1 CGCNREGTPRGMND
15 PAPIPHGHD
24 AANILL
30 VDDQPARLLTY
41 RAILEPLGHNLVAV
55 NSGLEALEALMKQD
69 FAVVLLDVK
78 MPGMDG
84 FETAALIHDHPRF
97 ETTPIIFVTG
107 VHVTEFDRLK
117 GYKAGAIDY
126 VYIPVVPEILRS
138 KVAVL
143 IELDRQRRALQTVN
157 RQLAESNRQL
167 EAANFALQSEKT
179 RELEEFNARLQQANQ
194 ELSRTNQSLETEV
207 RERIRAETS
216 LKEAVVKRDEFLA
229 MLSHELRNPLSPLRN
244 ASHLLMQGDTTDPK
258 IVWSRGVIERQLK
271 HMIRLV
277 DDLLDVSRIARGKIV
292 LLSEP
297 VRLGEVVATAVET
310 VQPLLEQKRQNLQI
324 EAADPELSVRGDA
337 VRLAQVVGNL
347 LHNAA
352 KYTGEEGQ
360 IVLLTRARDGR
371 AEIVV
376 QDTGIGIA
384 PEAMPRIFELF
395 TQIPS
400 ERASTTG
407 GLGIGLALVRA
418 LVELHGG
425 EIHAAS
431 AGVDRG
437 SEFTVWLP
445 LLDAMADARAADT
458 ITDKGVAAVPVR
470 RNILI
475 ADDNQDALESLALM
489 LRMEGHEVH
498 CASDGEEALAL
509 AGLRRPEIVVLDV
522 GMPKLDGCEVA
533 RRIRAESWGRG
544 AVLVALTGWGQE
556 VDRRRSREAGFDM
569 HLVKPVDP
577 ATLCDMLVTQ

>member
-1 CGCNREGTPRGMND
+1 MNATVSPNSQGRE
-15 PAPIPHGHD
+15 
-24 AANILL
+24 AANILM

-55 NSGLEALEALMKQD
+55 NSGLEALEALMKQE

-143 IELDRQRRALQTVN
+143 IELDRQRRALQHVN
-157 RQLAESNRQL
+157 KELAESNRRL
-167 EAANFALQSEKT
+167 EEANFTLQNEKT
-179 RELEEFNARLQQANQ
+179 RELEEMNGHLHKANE
-194 ELSRTNQSLETEV
+194 ELVKSNQWLETEI
-207 RERIRAETS
+207 RERVRAETS

-244 ASHLLMQGDTTDPK
+244 ASHMLMQGDTQDPK
-258 IVWSRGVIERQLK
+258 IIWSRGVIARQLK

-292 LLSEP
+292 LVSEAVP
-297 VRLGEVVATAVET
+297 IAEVIAAAVET
-310 VQPLLEQKRQNLQI
+310 VQPLLEQKKQQLEINASSEQLT
-324 EAADPELSVRGDA
+324 VRGDPI
-337 VRLAQVVGNL
+337 RLAQVVGNL
-347 LHNAA
+347 LHNAV
-352 KYTGEEGQ
+352 KYTGEGGQ
-360 IVLLTRARDGR
+360 IVLATRFNEGQ

-376 QDTGIGIA
+376 RDSGIGIP
-384 PEAMPRIFELF
+384 PEALPHIFELF

-400 ERASTTG
+400 ERTSTSG

-425 EIHAAS
+425 EIKAAS
-431 AGVDRG
+431 RGTDQG
-437 SEFTVWLP
+437 SEFTLRLP
-445 LLDAMADARAADT
+445 LFEPTDNTRDTSHSTEGRIPAMQ
-458 ITDKGVAAVPVR
+458 VR

-489 LRMEGHEVH
+489 LRMEGHEVT

-509 AGLRRPEIVVLDV
+509 AGERRPEIVVLDV

-544 AVLVALTGWGQE
+544 AILVALTGWGQD

-577 ATLCDMLVTQ
+577 ATLCDMLVPQ

>member
-1 CGCNREGTPRGMND
+1 VAATVND

-97 ETTPIIFVTG
+97 ESTPIIFVTG

-143 IELDRQRRALQTVN
+143 IELDRQRRALQSVN

-167 EAANFALQSEKT
+167 AAANFELQTEKT
-179 RELEEFNARLQQANQ
+179 RELEEINARLQQVNQ
-194 ELSRTNQSLETEV
+194 DLSRTNQSLETEV

-297 VRLGEVVATAVET
+297 VKLGDVIASAVET

-324 EAADPELSVRGDA
+324 ETADAELSVRGDP

-360 IVLLTRARDGR
+360 IVLLTRARNGR

-384 PEAMPRIFELF
+384 SEAMPRIFELF

-400 ERASTTG
+400 DRASTTG

-425 EIHAAS
+425 EIHVAS
-431 AGVDRG
+431 AGVDQG
-437 SEFTVWLP
+437 SEFLVRLP
-445 LLDAMADARAADT
+445 LLDAKGDGRAVGNVL
-458 ITDKGVAAVPVR
+458 DKGETTVPVR

-533 RRIRAESWGRG
+533 RRIRAESWGRA

-556 VDRRRSREAGFDM
+556 IDRRRSREAGFDM

-577 ATLCDMLVTQ
+577 ATLCDMLVAE

>member
-1 CGCNREGTPRGMND
+1 MPR
-15 PAPIPHGHD
+15 GHD

-41 RAILEPLGHNLVAV
+41 RAILEPLGHNLIEV
-55 NSGLEALEALMKQD
+55 NSGLAALEALMKQD

-84 FETAALIHDHPRF
+84 FETAELIHDHPRF
-97 ETTPIIFVTG
+97 ETIPIIFVTG

-143 IELDRQRRALQTVN
+143 IELDRRRRELTAVN
-157 RQLAESNRQL
+157 KQLAETNRQL
-167 EAANFALQSEKT
+167 EEVNTALRDEKT
-179 RELEEFNARLQQANQ
+179 RELEEINGHLQRAND
-194 ELSRTNQSLETEV
+194 ELSRTNQSLEKEI
-207 RERIRAETS
+207 RERMRVEGQ

-244 ASHLLMQGDTTDPK
+244 ASHMLMQSETQDPK
-258 IVWSRGVIERQLK
+258 ITWSRGVIERQLK

-292 LLSEP
+292 LLNET
-297 VRLGEVVATAVET
+297 VVIADVVAAAVET
-310 VQPLLEQKRQNLQI
+310 VQPLLEQKKQKLEIDTGEQK
-324 EAADPELSVRGDA
+324 LSVRGDP
-337 VRLAQVVGNL
+337 VRLAQVIGNL

-352 KYTGEEGQ
+352 KYTGDGGF
-360 IVLLTRARDGR
+360 IKLTTRAHEGR
-371 AEIVV
+371 AEIVIR
-376 QDTGIGIA
+376 DSGIGIN
-384 PEAMPRIFELF
+384 PESIPQIFELF

-400 ERASTTG
+400 ERSSSAG

-418 LVELHGG
+418 LVQLHGG
-425 EIHAAS
+425 EIVATS
-431 AGVDRG
+431 AGADQG
-437 SEFTVWLP
+437 SEFTVRLP
-445 LLDAMADARAADT
+445 LLVQQEIKDESQTSQPKADA
-458 ITDKGVAAVPVR
+458 PMQVR

-498 CASDGEEALAL
+498 CASDGEEALLL
-509 AGLRRPEIVVLDV
+509 AGQRKPEIVVLDV

>member
-1 CGCNREGTPRGMND
+1 MSSD
-15 PAPIPHGHD
+15 LAPIPHGHE

-143 IELDRQRRALQTVN
+143 IELDRQRRALQGVN
-157 RQLAESNRQL
+157 RELADSIKRL
-167 EAANFALQSEKT
+167 EDANHALQSEKT
-179 RELEEFNARLQQANQ
+179 RELEEINSRLSKAND

-216 LKEAVVKRDEFLA
+216 LKDAVVKRDEFLA

-244 ASHLLMQGDTTDPK
+244 ASHMLMQGDTQDPK
-258 IVWSRGVIERQLK
+258 IVWSRGVIARQLK

-292 LLSEP
+292 LLSET
-297 VRLGEVVATAVET
+297 VKIADVLAVAVET
-310 VQPLLEQKRQNLQI
+310 VQPLLEQKGQQL
-324 EAADPELSVRGDA
+324 EVDAGSGELIVRGDP
-337 VRLAQVVGNL
+337 VRLAQVIGNL

-352 KYTGEEGQ
+352 KYTGEGGK
-360 IVLLTRARDGR
+360 IVLAARPRDGR

-376 QDTGIGIA
+376 RDTGIGIA

-400 ERASTTG
+400 ERAATSG

-425 EIHAAS
+425 EIRVAS
-431 AGVDRG
+431 PGIDLG
-437 SEFTVWLP
+437 SEFTVRLP
-445 LLDAMADARAADT
+445 LLGAAESADPPIDGAEKLEAP
-458 ITDKGVAAVPVR
+458 VPVR

-498 CASDGEEALAL
+498 CASDGEEALLL
-509 AGLRRPEIVVLDV
+509 AGQRKPEIVVLDV

-577 ATLCDMLVTQ
+577 ATLCDMLVSQ

>member
-1 CGCNREGTPRGMND
+1 MSLAND

-97 ETTPIIFVTG
+97 ESTPIIFVTG

-157 RQLAESNRQL
+157 KQLADSNRRL
-167 EAANFALQSEKT
+167 EEANSALQSEKT
-179 RELEEFNARLQQANQ
+179 RVLEESNARLQLANE
-194 ELSRTNQSLETEV
+194 ELSRSNLSLETEV
-207 RERIRAETS
+207 RERLRAETS

-244 ASHLLMQGDTTDPK
+244 ASHMLMQGDTQDPK
-258 IVWSRGVIERQLK
+258 IIWSRGVIERQLK

-292 LLSEP
+292 LLNEP
-297 VRLGEVVATAVET
+297 VRVGDVVASAVEI
-310 VQPLLEQKRQNLQI
+310 VQPLLEQKRQQLQI
-324 EAADPELSVRGDA
+324 ETPDPQLSVRGDP

-352 KYTGEEGQ
+352 KYTGEGGQ
-360 IVLLTRARDGR
+360 VVLTTRSRNGR
-371 AEIVV
+371 AEIIV
-376 QDTGIGIA
+376 QDTGIGISA
-384 PEAMPRIFELF
+384 DSMPKIFELF

-400 ERASTTG
+400 ERVSSTG

-425 EIHAAS
+425 EIVATS
-431 AGVDRG
+431 PGMDQG
-437 SEFTVWLP
+437 SEFTVRLP
-445 LLDAMADARAADT
+445 LLETVSQEAAS
-458 ITDKGVAAVPVR
+458 GAAEPKAEPAVQVR

-498 CASDGEEALAL
+498 CASDGEEALEL

-522 GMPKLDGCEVA
+522 GMPKMDGCEVA
-533 RRIRAESWGRG
+533 RRIRAESWGRD

>member
-1 CGCNREGTPRGMND
+1 MSGT
-15 PAPIPHGHD
+15 AP
-24 AANILL
+24 ANILM

-55 NSGLEALEALMKQD
+55 NSGLEALDALMKQD

-84 FETAALIHDHPRF
+84 FETAELIHDHPRF
-97 ETTPIIFVTG
+97 ETIPIIFVTG

-126 VYIPVVPEILRS
+126 VYIPVIPEILRS

-143 IELDRQRRALQTVN
+143 VELYGKRRELQAVNRELAQSNQQLADANSALQT
-157 RQLAESNRQL
+157 EKTRQL
-167 EAANFALQSEKT
+167 EELNGHLQRAND
-179 RELEEFNARLQQANQ
+179 
-194 ELSRTNQSLETEV
+194 ELSRSNQSLENEI
-207 RERIRAETS
+207 RERTRAENL
-216 LKEAVVKRDEFLA
+216 LKEAVIKRDEFLA

-244 ASHLLMQGDTTDPK
+244 ASHMLMLGETQDPK
-258 IVWSRGVIERQLK
+258 IIWSRGVIERQLK

-292 LLSEP
+292 LVSER
-297 VRLGEVVATAVET
+297 VNVGDIVAAAVET
-310 VQPLLEQKRQNLQI
+310 VQPLLEQKRQHL
-324 EAADPELSVRGDA
+324 ELASDDPVPTVRGDP
-337 VRLAQVVGNL
+337 VRLSQVVGNL

-352 KYTGEEGQ
+352 KYTGEGGR
-360 IVLLTRARDGR
+360 IVLATRVREGR
-371 AEIVV
+371 AEICVR
-376 QDTGIGIA
+376 DSGIGISK
-384 PEAMPRIFELF
+384 EAMPRIFELF

-400 ERASTTG
+400 ERVNTSG

-425 EIHAAS
+425 EIDVAS
-431 AGVDRG
+431 DGIDRG
-437 SEFTVWLP
+437 SEFTVRLP
-445 LLDAMADARAADT
+445 LFEAEGAARDVSQGETQAEP
-458 ITDKGVAAVPVR
+458 VVQVR

-489 LRMEGHEVH
+489 LRLEGHEVH

-509 AGLRRPEIVVLDV
+509 AGLRKPEIVVLDV

-544 AVLVALTGWGQE
+544 AVLVALTGWGQDI
-556 VDRRRSREAGFDM
+556 DRRRSREAGFDM

-577 ATLCDMLVTQ
+577 ATICDMLVIQ

>member
-1 CGCNREGTPRGMND
+1 MN
-15 PAPIPHGHD
+15 ATAAGIPHGHE
-24 AANILL
+24 AANILM

-55 NSGLEALEALMKQD
+55 NSGLEALEALMKQE

-143 IELDRQRRALQTVN
+143 IELDRQRRALQNVN
-157 RQLAESNRQL
+157 KELAESNRRL
-167 EAANFALQSEKT
+167 EEANYTLQSEKT
-179 RELEEFNARLQQANQ
+179 RELEEINGHLKKVND
-194 ELSRTNQSLETEV
+194 ELVRSNEWLETEI
-207 RERIRAETS
+207 RERVRAETS

-244 ASHLLMQGDTTDPK
+244 ASHMLMQGETEDPK
-258 IVWSRGVIERQLK
+258 IIWSRGVIARQLK

-292 LLSEP
+292 LVSEAVP
-297 VRLGEVVATAVET
+297 VAEVIAAAVET
-310 VQPLLEQKRQNLQI
+310 VQPLLDQKKQQLEINSARSNLT
-324 EAADPELSVRGDA
+324 VRGDP

-352 KYTGEEGQ
+352 KYTGEGGQ
-360 IVLLTRARDGR
+360 IVLATRSNEGC

-376 QDTGIGIA
+376 RDSGIGIP
-384 PEAMPRIFELF
+384 PESLPHIFELF

-400 ERASTTG
+400 ERASTSG

-425 EIHAAS
+425 EIAAAS
-431 AGVDRG
+431 RGADLG
-437 SEFTVWLP
+437 SEFTVRLP
-445 LLDAMADARAADT
+445 LFESGEAARDGAGT
-458 ITDKGVAAVPVR
+458 TQRSEPVMQVR

-489 LRMEGHEVH
+489 LRMEGHEVT

-509 AGLRRPEIVVLDV
+509 AGQRKPEIVVLDV

-533 RRIRAESWGRG
+533 RRIRQESWGRG
-544 AVLVALTGWGQE
+544 AILVALTGWGQD

-577 ATLCDMLVTQ
+577 ATLCSMLVTP

>member
-1 CGCNREGTPRGMND
+1 MND
-15 PAPIPHGHD
+15 SAP
-24 AANILL
+24 ANILM

-55 NSGLEALEALMKQD
+55 NSGLEALDALMKQE

-84 FETAALIHDHPRF
+84 FETAELIHDHPRF
-97 ETTPIIFVTG
+97 ETIPIIFVTG

-126 VYIPVVPEILRS
+126 VYIPVIPEILRS

-143 IELDRQRRALQTVN
+143 VELYGKRRELQAVN
-157 RQLAESNRQL
+157 KELAESNKRLAEANDSLQL
-167 EAANFALQSEKT
+167 EKT
-179 RELEEFNARLQQANQ
+179 RELEELNGHLQRAND
-194 ELSRTNQSLETEV
+194 ELSRSENM
-207 RERIRAETS
+207 

-244 ASHLLMQGDTTDPK
+244 ASHMLMQGDTQDPK
-258 IVWSRGVIERQLK
+258 IIWSRGVIERQLK
-271 HMIRLV
+271 HLIRLV

-292 LLSEP
+292 LVSER
-297 VRLGEVVATAVET
+297 VNVADIVASATEI
-310 VQPLLEQKRQNLQI
+310 VQPLLEQKKQHL
-324 EAADPELSVRGDA
+324 ELNAESLDLFVRGDP
-337 VRLAQVVGNL
+337 VRLTQVVGNL

-352 KYTGEEGQ
+352 KYTGEGGR
-360 IVLLTRARDGR
+360 IVLTTRSNGGR
-371 AEIVV
+371 AEICVR
-376 QDTGIGIA
+376 DSGIGISA
-384 PEAMPRIFELF
+384 DSMPRIFELF

-400 ERASTTG
+400 ERVNTSG

-425 EIHAAS
+425 EIIAAS
-431 AGVDRG
+431 DGLDRG
-437 SEFTVWLP
+437 SEFTVRLP
-445 LLDAMADARAADT
+445 LFASAAIASDAVKAIPSKDH
-458 ITDKGVAAVPVR
+458 VVPVR

-489 LRMEGHEVH
+489 LRLEGHEVH

-544 AVLVALTGWGQE
+544 AVLVALTGWGQD

-577 ATLCDMLVTQ
+577 ATICDMLVS

>member
-1 CGCNREGTPRGMND
+1 MSD

-143 IELDRQRRALQTVN
+143 IELDRQRRALQLVN
-157 RQLAESNRQL
+157 RELAESNRRL
-167 EAANFALQSEKT
+167 EEANFALQSEKT
-179 RELEEFNARLQQANQ
+179 RELEAINTRLSHTND
-194 ELSRTNQSLETEV
+194 ELSRSNLSLENEI

-244 ASHLLMQGDTTDPK
+244 ASHMLMQGETTDSK
-258 IVWSRGVIERQLK
+258 IIWSRGVIERQLK

-292 LLSEP
+292 LVSEP
-297 VRLGEVVATAVET
+297 VKVADVVNSAVET
-310 VQPLLEQKRQNLQI
+310 VQPLLEQKRQQLQI
-324 EAADPELSVRGDA
+324 EAADPDLVVRGDP

-352 KYTGEEGQ
+352 KYTGEGGH
-360 IVLLTRARDGR
+360 IVLVTRSRNGR

-384 PEAMPRIFELF
+384 ADSMPRIFELF

-400 ERASTTG
+400 DRSSTTG

-418 LVELHGG
+418 LVDLHGG
-425 EIHAAS
+425 EIHATS
-431 AGVDRG
+431 PGIDQG
-437 SEFTVWLP
+437 SEFTVRLP
-445 LLDAMADARAADT
+445 LLELGSDARNASAAGA
-458 ITDKGVAAVPVR
+458 KPEQAAPVR

-498 CASDGEEALAL
+498 CASDGEEALLL
-509 AGLRRPEIVVLDV
+509 AGQRRPEIVVLDV

-556 VDRRRSREAGFDM
+556 IDRRRSREAGFDM

>member
-1 CGCNREGTPRGMND
+1 MSTEL
-15 PAPIPHGHD
+15 APIPHGHD

-55 NSGLEALEALMKQD
+55 NSGLEALEALMKQE

-143 IELDRQRRALQTVN
+143 IELDRQRRALQSVN
-157 RQLAESNRQL
+157 KQLAESNKSL
-167 EAANFALQSEKT
+167 EEANYALQSEKT
-179 RELEEFNARLQQANQ
+179 RELEEINARLSKANE

-244 ASHLLMQGDTTDPK
+244 ASHMLMQGETQDPK
-258 IVWSRGVIERQLK
+258 IIWSRGVIARQLK

-297 VRLGEVVATAVET
+297 VKIADVLAVAVET
-310 VQPLLEQKRQNLQI
+310 VQPLLEQKSQRL
-324 EAADPELSVRGDA
+324 EMDAGSADLTVRGDP

-352 KYTGEEGQ
+352 KYTGEGGK
-360 IVLLTRARDGR
+360 IVLAARASEGR
-371 AEIVV
+371 AEIVIR
-376 QDTGIGIA
+376 DSGIGIA

-425 EIHAAS
+425 EIRADS
-431 AGVDRG
+431 PGIDQG
-437 SEFTVWLP
+437 SEFTLRLP
-445 LLDAMADARAADT
+445 LLGTAEEAAQAPHGNEVADQPM
-458 ITDKGVAAVPVR
+458 PVR

-498 CASDGEEALAL
+498 CASDGEEALML
-509 AGLRRPEIVVLDV
+509 AGQRKPEIVVLDV

-577 ATLCDMLVTQ
+577 ATLCDMLVSQ

>member
-1 CGCNREGTPRGMND
+1 MND
-15 PAPIPHGHD
+15 RTT
-24 AANILL
+24 ANILM

-55 NSGLEALEALMKQD
+55 NSGLEALDALMKQE

-84 FETAALIHDHPRF
+84 FETAELIHDHPRF
-97 ETTPIIFVTG
+97 ETIPIIFVTG

-126 VYIPVVPEILRS
+126 VYIPVIPEILRS

-143 IELDRQRRALQTVN
+143 VELYTKRRELQGVNQELADSNKALADANSALQT
-157 RQLAESNRQL
+157 
-167 EAANFALQSEKT
+167 EKT
-179 RELEEFNARLQQANQ
+179 RELEELNGHLRRANDD
-194 ELSRTNQSLETEV
+194 LSRSNESLENEI
-207 RERIRAETS
+207 RERMRAENQ
-216 LKEAVVKRDEFLA
+216 LKEALVKRDEFLA

-244 ASHLLMQGDTTDPK
+244 ASHMLMQGETQDPK
-258 IVWSRGVIERQLK
+258 IIWSRGVIERQLK

-292 LLSEP
+292 LVSER
-297 VRLGEVVATAVET
+297 VNVSEIIAAAVET
-310 VQPLLEQKRQNLQI
+310 VQPLLEQKRQKLEVQHGDAGI
-324 EAADPELSVRGDA
+324 AVRGDP
-337 VRLAQVVGNL
+337 VRLCQVVGNL

-352 KYTGEEGQ
+352 KYTGDGGN
-360 IVLLTRARDGR
+360 IVLTATSRDDR
-371 AEIVV
+371 AEICVR
-376 QDTGIGIA
+376 DTGIGISA
-384 PEAMPRIFELF
+384 ESLPHIFELF

-400 ERASTTG
+400 ERVNTGG

-425 EIHAAS
+425 DISAAS
-431 AGVDRG
+431 PGIDRG
-437 SEFTVWLP
+437 SEFTVRLP
-445 LLDAMADARAADT
+445 LFVDESAKLDGEAVAPAAET
-458 ITDKGVAAVPVR
+458 LAQVR

-489 LRMEGHEVH
+489 LRLEGHEVT
-498 CASDGEEALAL
+498 CASDGEEALVL
-509 AGLRRPEIVVLDV
+509 AGQRRPEIVVLDV

-533 RRIRAESWGRG
+533 RRIRAESWGRD

-577 ATLCDMLVTQ
+577 ATICEMLVS

>member
-1 CGCNREGTPRGMND
+1 MIV
-15 PAPIPHGHD
+15 PADKMPQGHD

-41 RAILEPLGHNLVAV
+41 RAILEPLGHNLVEV
-55 NSGLEALEALMKQD
+55 NSGLQALEALMKQD

-97 ETTPIIFVTG
+97 ETIPIIFVTG

-143 IELDRQRRALQTVN
+143 IELDRRRRELTAVN
-157 RQLAESNRQL
+157 KQLADSIRQL
-167 EAANFALQSEKT
+167 EDANSLLRTEKE
-179 RELEEFNARLQQANQ
+179 RELEEINGHLKRANE
-194 ELSRTNQSLETEV
+194 ELSRSNESLETEI
-207 RERIRAETS
+207 RDRIRAENS

-229 MLSHELRNPLSPLRN
+229 MLSHELRNQLSPLRN
-244 ASHLLMQGDTTDPK
+244 ASHMLMQGDTQDPK
-258 IVWSRGVIERQLK
+258 IVWSRGVIARQLK

-292 LLSEP
+292 LVSEP
-297 VRLGEVVATAVET
+297 VKVADVLAAAVET
-310 VQPLLEQKRQNLQI
+310 VQPLLDQKHQQLSVDTPDPGLQ
-324 EAADPELSVRGDA
+324 VRGDP

-352 KYTGEEGQ
+352 KYTGDGGAIE
-360 IVLLTRARDGR
+360 VAARADGER
-371 AEIVV
+371 VEIVV
-376 QDTGIGIA
+376 RDTGIGIPA
-384 PEAMPRIFELF
+384 ESMPHIFELF

-400 ERASTTG
+400 DRVSTTG

-425 EIHAAS
+425 EILATS
-431 AGVDRG
+431 RGQDQG
-437 SEFTVWLP
+437 SEFIVRLP
-445 LLDAMADARAADT
+445 LLQP
-458 ITDKGVAAVPVR
+458 DKPAEDIPHTKPKAEATMQVR

-489 LRMEGHEVH
+489 LRMEGHEVV
-498 CASDGEEALAL
+498 CASDGEEALLL
-509 AGLRRPEIVVLDV
+509 AGQRRPEIVVLDV

-533 RRIRAESWGRG
+533 RRIRAEDWGRG
-544 AVLVALTGWGQE
+544 AILVALTGWGQDI
-556 VDRRRSREAGFDM
+556 DRRRSREAGFDM

>member
-1 CGCNREGTPRGMND
+1 VAATVID

-41 RAILEPLGHNLVAV
+41 RAILEPLGHNLVSV

-84 FETAALIHDHPRF
+84 FETAQLIHDHPRF
-97 ETTPIIFVTG
+97 EATPIIFVTG

-143 IELDRQRRALQTVN
+143 IELDRQRRALQAVN
-157 RQLAESNRQL
+157 KQLAESIRQL
-167 EAANFALQSEKT
+167 EEANSQLQTEKT
-179 RELEEFNARLQQANQ
+179 RELEEINARLQKAND
-194 ELSRTNQSLETEV
+194 ELSRTNNSLEGEV
-207 RERIRAETS
+207 RERIRAENS
-216 LKEAVVKRDEFLA
+216 LKDAVVKRDEFLA

-244 ASHLLMQGDTTDPK
+244 ASHMLMQGDTQDPK
-258 IVWSRGVIERQLK
+258 IVWSRGVIARQLK
-271 HMIRLV
+271 HMVRLV

-292 LLSEP
+292 LVSEP
-297 VRLGEVVATAVET
+297 VKVAEVVAAAVET
-310 VQPLLEQKRQNLQI
+310 VQPLLEQKRQMLEVQ
-324 EAADPELSVRGDA
+324 APESELTVRGDP

-352 KYTGEEGQ
+352 KYTGDSGR
-360 IVLLTRARDGR
+360 ITLLTREKAGH

-376 QDTGIGIA
+376 RDTGIGIA
-384 PEAMPRIFELF
+384 AEAMPRIFELF

-425 EIHAAS
+425 EIVASS
-431 AGVDRG
+431 AGVDQG
-437 SEFTVWLP
+437 SEFIVRLP
-445 LLDAMADARAADT
+445 LLETGETAEDVPQVADRRAT
-458 ITDKGVAAVPVR
+458 LPVR

-498 CASDGEEALAL
+498 CASDGEEALTL
-509 AGLRRPEIVVLDV
+509 AAQRRPEILVLDV

-533 RRIRAESWGRG
+533 RRIRAESWGRD

-556 VDRRRSREAGFDM
+556 VDRRRSREAGFDL

>member
-1 CGCNREGTPRGMND
+1 MMNLGAEKTPG
-15 PAPIPHGHD
+15 GETV
-24 AANILL
+24 ANILL

-41 RAILEPLGHNLVAV
+41 RAILEPLGHNLIEV
-55 NSGLEALEALMKQD
+55 NSGLQALEALMKQD

-97 ETTPIIFVTG
+97 ETIPIIFVTG

-143 IELDRQRRALQTVN
+143 IELDRRRRELTAVN
-157 RQLAESNRQL
+157 KQLGESNRAL
-167 EAANFALQSEKT
+167 EEANSALQLEKT
-179 RELEEFNARLQQANQ
+179 RQLEEINGHLQKAN
-194 ELSRTNQSLETEV
+194 EDLSRTNASLETEI
-207 RERIRAETS
+207 RERIRAENS

-244 ASHLLMQGDTTDPK
+244 ASHMLMQGETQDPK
-258 IVWSRGVIERQLK
+258 IVWSRGVIARQLK

-297 VRLGEVVATAVET
+297 VAIKDVVGAAVET
-310 VQPLLEQKRQNLQI
+310 VQPLLESKRQQLVVD
-324 EAADPELSVRGDA
+324 AADETLL
-337 VRLAQVVGNL
+337 VRLAQIVGNL

-352 KYTGEEGQ
+352 KYTGDGGE
-360 IVLLTRARDGR
+360 ITLTASGAAGR
-371 AEIVV
+371 ALIVV
-376 QDTGIGIA
+376 RDTGIGIP
-384 PEAMPRIFELF
+384 PESIPHIFELF

-400 ERASTTG
+400 ERASTSG

-425 EIHAAS
+425 EIRAES
-431 AGVDRG
+431 KGQDQG
-437 SEFTVWLP
+437 SEFIVSLP
-445 LLDAMADARAADT
+445 LLVPDAPAA
-458 ITDKGVAAVPVR
+458 ITDSTTKPEGTMQVR

-489 LRMEGHEVH
+489 LRMEGHEVV

-509 AGLRRPEIVVLDV
+509 AGQRRPEIVVLDV

-544 AVLVALTGWGQE
+544 AILVALTGWGQD

>member
-1 CGCNREGTPRGMND
+1 MSE

-55 NSGLEALEALMKQD
+55 NSGLEALEALMKQE

-84 FETAALIHDHPRF
+84 FETAQLIHDHPRF
-97 ETTPIIFVTG
+97 ESTPIIFVTG

-117 GYKAGAIDY
+117 GYQAGAIDY

-143 IELDRQRRALQTVN
+143 IELDRQRRALRGVN
-157 RQLAESNRQL
+157 KELAESIRQL
-167 EAANFALQSEKT
+167 EEANSELKSEKT
-179 RELEEFNARLQQANQ
+179 RELEEINSRLQKTND
-194 ELSRTNQSLETEV
+194 ELSRSNQSLENEI
-207 RERIRAETS
+207 RERIRAENL

-244 ASHLLMQGDTTDPK
+244 ASHLLMQGETQDPK
-258 IVWSRGVIERQLK
+258 IVWARGVIARQLK
-271 HMIRLV
+271 HMVRLV

-292 LLSEP
+292 LVS
-297 VRLGEVVATAVET
+297 EVVKVADVIAAAVET
-310 VQPLLEQKRQNLQI
+310 VQPLLEQKHQVLDI
-324 EAADPELSVRGDA
+324 DVEDPELAVRGDP
-337 VRLAQVVGNL
+337 VRLSQVVGNL

-352 KYTGEEGQ
+352 KYTGEGGR
-360 IVLLTRARDGR
+360 IMLAARESADR
-371 AEIVV
+371 AEILVR
-376 QDTGIGIA
+376 DSGIGIA
-384 PEAMPRIFELF
+384 ADAMPRIFELF

-400 ERASTTG
+400 ERAATSG

-425 EIHAAS
+425 VIEASS
-431 AGVDRG
+431 AGIDRG
-437 SEFTVWLP
+437 SEFLVRLP
-445 LLDAMADARAADT
+445 LLEVAGTISEMPPAAG
-458 ITDKGVAAVPVR
+458 KGAEVALPVR
-470 RNILI
+470 RSILI

-498 CASDGEEALAL
+498 CASDGEEALLL
-509 AGLRRPEIVVLDV
+509 AGQRRPEILVLDV

-533 RRIRAESWGRG
+533 RRIRAESWGRH

-556 VDRRRSREAGFDM
+556 VDRRRSREAGFDL

-577 ATLCDMLVTQ
+577 ATLCGMLVTQ

>member
-1 CGCNREGTPRGMND
+1 MSSD

-55 NSGLEALEALMKQD
+55 NSGLEALEALMKQE

-84 FETAALIHDHPRF
+84 FESAALIHDHPRF

-143 IELDRQRRALQTVN
+143 IELDRQRRALQAVN
-157 RQLAESNRQL
+157 RQLAESNRRL
-167 EAANFALQSEKT
+167 EEANSALQFEKT
-179 RELEEFNARLQQANQ
+179 RQLEEINERLRQAND
-194 ELSRTNQSLETEV
+194 ELQRTNQSLENEV
-207 RERIRAETS
+207 RERIRAENS
-216 LKEAVVKRDEFLA
+216 LKEAVIKRDEFLA

-244 ASHLLMQGDTTDPK
+244 ASHMLMQGETTDPK

-297 VRLGEVVATAVET
+297 VKLADVVNAAVET
-310 VQPLLEQKRQNLQI
+310 VQPLLEQKNQQLQI
-324 EAADPELSVRGDA
+324 EVDPELAVRGDP
-337 VRLAQVVGNL
+337 VRLSQIVGNL

-352 KYTGEEGQ
+352 KYTGDGGH
-360 IVLLTRARDGR
+360 IVLLTRARGDR

-384 PEAMPRIFELF
+384 PDAMPRIFELF

-425 EIHAAS
+425 EIS
-431 AGVDRG
+431 ATSLGVDQG
-437 SEFTVWLP
+437 SEFTVRLP
-445 LLDAMADARAADT
+445 LLDARAVA
-458 ITDKGVAAVPVR
+458 GQVAAGAGKPEPAAPIR

-498 CASDGEEALAL
+498 CASDGEEALLL
-509 AGLRRPEIVVLDV
+509 AGQRRPEIVVLDV

-533 RRIRAESWGRG
+533 RRIRAETWGRD

-556 VDRRRSREAGFDM
+556 IDRRRSREAGFDM

>member
-1 CGCNREGTPRGMND
+1 MNSPD
-15 PAPIPHGHD
+15 PVPHSHE

-55 NSGLEALEALMKQD
+55 SSGLEALEALMKQE

-143 IELDRQRRALQTVN
+143 IELDRQRRALQSVN
-157 RQLAESNRQL
+157 KQLAQSNRAL
-167 EAANFALQSEKT
+167 AEANYELQSEKT
-179 RELEEFNARLQQANQ
+179 RELEALNEQLRHTNE
-194 ELSRTNQSLETEV
+194 ELSRSNHSLETEV
-207 RERIRAETS
+207 RERTRAENQ

-244 ASHLLMQGDTTDPK
+244 ASHMLMQADTQDPK
-258 IVWSRGVIERQLK
+258 VVWSRGVIDRQLK

-292 LLSEP
+292 LVSEK
-297 VRLGEVVATAVET
+297 VTLADIVAAAVET
-310 VQPLLEQKRQNLQI
+310 VQPLLDQKNHRLTV
-324 EAADPELSVRGDA
+324 EADPALAVRGDP
-337 VRLAQVVGNL
+337 VRLAQIVGNL

-352 KYTGEEGQ
+352 KYTGEGGH
-360 IVLLTRARDGR
+360 ITLIARANGGR
-371 AEIVV
+371 AEICVR
-376 QDTGIGIA
+376 DTGIGIS
-384 PEAMPRIFELF
+384 PEAIQHVFELF

-400 ERASTTG
+400 ERVNTSG

-418 LVELHGG
+418 LVQLHGG
-425 EIHAAS
+425 EIDAAS
-431 AGVDRG
+431 PGIDQG
-437 SEFTVWLP
+437 SEFTVRIP
-445 LLDAMADARAADT
+445 LLDAPAVE
-458 ITDKGVAAVPVR
+458 VAPVPGRGEHVMQVR

-489 LRMEGHEVH
+489 LRLEGHEVH
-498 CASDGEEALAL
+498 CASDGEEALTL

-533 RRIRAESWGRG
+533 RRIRAESWGRN
-544 AVLVALTGWGQE
+544 AVLVALTGWGQDA
-556 VDRRRSREAGFDM
+556 DRKRSREAGFDM

-577 ATLCDMLVTQ
+577 ATICDMLVTQ

>member
-1 CGCNREGTPRGMND
+1 MNGS
-15 PAPIPHGHD
+15 AR
-24 AANILL
+24 ANILM

-55 NSGLEALEALMKQD
+55 NSGLEALDALMKQE

-84 FETAALIHDHPRF
+84 FETAELIHDHPRF
-97 ETTPIIFVTG
+97 ETIPIIFVTG

-126 VYIPVVPEILRS
+126 VYIPVIPEILRS

-143 IELDRQRRALQTVN
+143 VELYGKRRELQAVN
-157 RQLAESNRQL
+157 KELAESNKRLAEANNSLQL
-167 EAANFALQSEKT
+167 EKT
-179 RELEEFNARLQQANQ
+179 RELEELNGHLRRAND
-194 ELSRTNQSLETEV
+194 ELSRSENM
-207 RERIRAETS
+207 

-244 ASHLLMQGDTTDPK
+244 ASHMLMQGDTQDPK

-271 HMIRLV
+271 HLIRLV

-292 LLSEP
+292 LVSER
-297 VRLGEVVATAVET
+297 VNVADVVAAASET
-310 VQPLLEQKRQNLQI
+310 VQPLLEQKRQSLELNN
-324 EAADPELSVRGDA
+324 EATDLFVRGDP
-337 VRLAQVVGNL
+337 VRLSQVVGNL

-352 KYTGEEGQ
+352 KYTGEAGR
-360 IVLLTRARDGR
+360 IVLTTRANDGR
-371 AEIVV
+371 AEICVR
-376 QDTGIGIA
+376 DSGIGISA
-384 PEAMPRIFELF
+384 DSMPHIFELF

-400 ERASTTG
+400 ERVNTSG

-425 EIHAAS
+425 EIIAAS
-431 AGVDRG
+431 DGLDRG
-437 SEFTVWLP
+437 SEFTVRLP
-445 LLDAMADARAADT
+445 LFASEPAAAGATNIVPPKDQ
-458 ITDKGVAAVPVR
+458 VVPVR

-489 LRMEGHEVH
+489 LRLEGHEVH

-509 AGLRRPEIVVLDV
+509 AGLQRPEIVVLDV

-544 AVLVALTGWGQE
+544 AVLVALTGWGQD

-577 ATLCDMLVTQ
+577 ATICDMLVS

>member
-1 CGCNREGTPRGMND
+1 VNSSNTNVVAG
-15 PAPIPHGHD
+15 IPHSHE

-55 NSGLEALEALMKQD
+55 NSGLEALEALMKQE

-143 IELDRQRRALQTVN
+143 IELDRQRRALQSVN
-157 RQLAESNRQL
+157 KQLGESNRQL
-167 EAANFALQSEKT
+167 EEANITLQTEKT
-179 RELEEFNARLQQANQ
+179 RELEELNDQLRKAND
-194 ELSRTNQSLETEV
+194 ELSRSNQSLEIEV
-207 RERIRAETS
+207 RERTRAENQ

-244 ASHLLMQGDTTDPK
+244 ASHMLMQADLQDPK
-258 IVWSRGVIERQLK
+258 ILWSRGVIDRQLK

-292 LLSEP
+292 LVSER
-297 VRLGEVVATAVET
+297 VVVADIVAAAVEI
-310 VQPLLEQKRQNLQI
+310 VQPLLEQKGQQLTV
-324 EAADPELSVRGDA
+324 EDVDASLAVRGDP

-352 KYTGEEGQ
+352 KYTGEGGR
-360 IVLLTRARDGR
+360 IALSARASQGR
-371 AEIVV
+371 AEISVR
-376 QDTGIGIA
+376 DTGIGISA
-384 PEAMPRIFELF
+384 ESMPHIFELF

-400 ERASTTG
+400 ERANTGG

-425 EIHAAS
+425 EIVAIS
-431 AGVDRG
+431 DGIDAGSV
-437 SEFTVWLP
+437 FTVTLP
-445 LLDAMADARAADT
+445 QYVEQERHDGPPVESKQEQVMQ
-458 ITDKGVAAVPVR
+458 VR

-489 LRMEGHEVH
+489 LRLEGHEVH

-509 AGLRRPEIVVLDV
+509 AGLRKPEIVVLDV

-533 RRIRAESWGRG
+533 RRIRAESWGRN
-544 AVLVALTGWGQE
+544 AVLVALTGWGQDA
-556 VDRRRSREAGFDM
+556 DRRRSREAGFDM

-577 ATLCDMLVTQ
+577 ATICDMLVTQ

>member
-1 CGCNREGTPRGMND
+1 MNASV
-15 PAPIPHGHD
+15 PAIPHGHD
-24 AANILL
+24 AANILM

-55 NSGLEALEALMKQD
+55 NSGLEALEALMKQE

-143 IELDRQRRALQTVN
+143 IELDRQRRALQNVN
-157 RQLAESNRQL
+157 RQLAESNRNL
-167 EAANFALQSEKT
+167 AEANFALQTEKT
-179 RELEEFNARLQQANQ
+179 RELEEINGHLQTAND
-194 ELSRTNQSLETEV
+194 ELLRSNQWLETEI
-207 RERIRAETS
+207 RERVRAENS
-216 LKEAVVKRDEFLA
+216 LKDAVVKRDEFLA

-244 ASHLLMQGDTTDPK
+244 ASHMLMQGETQDPK
-258 IVWSRGVIERQLK
+258 IIWSRGVIARQLK

-292 LLSEP
+292 LVSEAVP
-297 VRLGEVVATAVET
+297 IADVIAAAVET
-310 VQPLLEQKRQNLQI
+310 VQPLLDQKKQHLEI
-324 EAADPELSVRGDA
+324 DAADTALTVRGDP

-352 KYTGEEGQ
+352 KYTGDGGQ
-360 IVLLTRARDGR
+360 IVLATRAHAGR

-376 QDTGIGIA
+376 RDSGIGIP
-384 PEAMPRIFELF
+384 PESMPRIFELF

-400 ERASTTG
+400 ERTSTSG

-425 EIHAAS
+425 EINAVSSGA
-431 AGVDRG
+431 DQG
-437 SEFTVWLP
+437 SEFTVRLP
-445 LLDAMADARAADT
+445 LFEEEGTARDVGPT
-458 ITDKGVAAVPVR
+458 KQRKEAVMQVR

-489 LRMEGHEVH
+489 LRMEGHEVT

-509 AGLRRPEIVVLDV
+509 AGQRKPEIVVLDV

-544 AVLVALTGWGQE
+544 AVLVALTGWGQD

>member
-1 CGCNREGTPRGMND
+1 MIGSTP
-15 PAPIPHGHD
+15 
-24 AANILL
+24 ANILM

-55 NSGLEALEALMKQD
+55 NSGLEALDALMKQE

-84 FETAALIHDHPRF
+84 FETAELIHDHPRF
-97 ETTPIIFVTG
+97 ETIPIIFVTG

-117 GYKAGAIDY
+117 GYQAGAIDY
-126 VYIPVVPEILRS
+126 VYIPVIPEILRS

-143 IELDRQRRALQTVN
+143 VELYGKRRELQAVN
-157 RQLAESNRQL
+157 KELAESNKQL
-167 EAANFALQSEKT
+167 ADANSSLQLEKT
-179 RELEEFNARLQQANQ
+179 RELEELNGHLRRAND
-194 ELSRTNQSLETEV
+194 ELSRSENML
-207 RERIRAETS
+207 R
-216 LKEAVVKRDEFLA
+216 EAVVKRDEFLA

-244 ASHLLMQGDTTDPK
+244 ASHMLMQGETQDPK

-271 HMIRLV
+271 HLIRLV

-292 LLSEP
+292 LVSER
-297 VRLGEVVATAVET
+297 VNVADIVAAAAET
-310 VQPLLEQKRQNLQI
+310 VQPLLEQKKQHLELSA
-324 EAADPELSVRGDA
+324 EAADLYVRGDP
-337 VRLAQVVGNL
+337 VRLSQVVGNL

-352 KYTGEEGQ
+352 KYTGEGGRIE
-360 IVLLTRARDGR
+360 LRTRANQGR
-371 AEIVV
+371 AEICVR
-376 QDTGIGIA
+376 DSGIGISA
-384 PEAMPRIFELF
+384 DSMPRIFELF

-400 ERASTTG
+400 ERVNTSG

-431 AGVDRG
+431 DGLERG
-437 SEFTVWLP
+437 SEFTVRLP
-445 LLDAMADARAADT
+445 LFVSESITNDAVQT
-458 ITDKGVAAVPVR
+458 TPSKEQAVPVR

-489 LRMEGHEVH
+489 LRLEGHEVH

-533 RRIRAESWGRG
+533 RRIRAETWGRG
-544 AVLVALTGWGQE
+544 AVLVALTGWGQD

-577 ATLCDMLVTQ
+577 ATICDMLVC

>member
-1 CGCNREGTPRGMND
+1 MNK
-15 PAPIPHGHD
+15 PADKLIPQGHD

-41 RAILEPLGHNLVAV
+41 RAILEPLGHNLVEV
-55 NSGLEALEALMKQD
+55 NSGLQALEALMKQD

-84 FETAALIHDHPRF
+84 FETAELIHDHPRF
-97 ETTPIIFVTG
+97 ETIPIIFVTG

-143 IELDRQRRALQTVN
+143 IELDRRRRELSAVN
-157 RQLAESNRQL
+157 RELADSVKQLEDANSQLKTEKERQL
-167 EAANFALQSEKT
+167 EEINGHLQKANE
-179 RELEEFNARLQQANQ
+179 
-194 ELSRTNQSLETEV
+194 ELSRSNESLENEI
-207 RERIRAETS
+207 RERIRAENS
-216 LKEAVVKRDEFLA
+216 LKDAVVKRDEFLA

-244 ASHLLMQGDTTDPK
+244 ASHMLMQGETQDPK
-258 IVWSRGVIERQLK
+258 IIWSRGVIARQLK

-297 VRLGEVVATAVET
+297 VAVKDVVAAAVET
-310 VQPLLEQKRQNLQI
+310 VQPLFEAKRQRLVVEDIVGTLQ
-324 EAADPELSVRGDA
+324 VRGDP
-337 VRLAQVVGNL
+337 VRLAQIVGNL

-352 KYTGEEGQ
+352 KYTGEGGEITLSATG
-360 IVLLTRARDGR
+360 ADGKVAIAVR
-371 AEIVV
+371 
-376 QDTGIGIA
+376 DTGIGIPA
-384 PEAMPRIFELF
+384 EAIPHIFELF

-400 ERASTTG
+400 ERASTSG

-425 EIHAAS
+425 EIRAAS
-431 AGVDRG
+431 AGQDQG
-437 SEFTVWLP
+437 SEFTVQLP
-445 LLDAMADARAADT
+445 LLITEAPAVEAAQSMNRRET
-458 ITDKGVAAVPVR
+458 PMQVR

-489 LRMEGHEVH
+489 LRMEGHEVV

-509 AGLRRPEIVVLDV
+509 AGQRRPEIVVLDV
-522 GMPKLDGCEVA
+522 GMPKMDGCEVA

-544 AVLVALTGWGQE
+544 AILVALTGWGQD

-577 ATLCDMLVTQ
+577 ATLCDMLVSQ

>member
-1 CGCNREGTPRGMND
+1 MMNLGAEKTPG
-15 PAPIPHGHD
+15 GETV
-24 AANILL
+24 ANILL

-41 RAILEPLGHNLVAV
+41 RAILEPLGHNLIEV
-55 NSGLEALEALMKQD
+55 NSGLQALEALMKQD

-97 ETTPIIFVTG
+97 ETIPIIFVTG

-143 IELDRQRRALQTVN
+143 IELDRRRRELTAVN
-157 RQLAESNRQL
+157 KQLGESNRAL
-167 EAANFALQSEKT
+167 EEANSALQLEKT
-179 RELEEFNARLQQANQ
+179 RQLEEINGHLQKAN
-194 ELSRTNQSLETEV
+194 EDLSRTNASLETEI
-207 RERIRAETS
+207 RERIRAENS

-244 ASHLLMQGDTTDPK
+244 ASHMLMQGETQDPK
-258 IVWSRGVIERQLK
+258 IVWSRGVIARQLK

-297 VRLGEVVATAVET
+297 VAIKDVVGAAVET
-310 VQPLLEQKRQNLQI
+310 VQPLLESKRQQLVVD
-324 EAADPELSVRGDA
+324 AADETLLVRGDP
-337 VRLAQVVGNL
+337 VRLAQIVGNL

-352 KYTGEEGQ
+352 KYTGDGGE
-360 IVLLTRARDGR
+360 ITLTASGAAGR
-371 AEIVV
+371 ALIVV
-376 QDTGIGIA
+376 RDTGIGIP
-384 PEAMPRIFELF
+384 PESIPHIFELF

-400 ERASTTG
+400 ERASTSG

-425 EIHAAS
+425 EIRAES
-431 AGVDRG
+431 KGQDQG
-437 SEFTVWLP
+437 SEFIVSLP
-445 LLDAMADARAADT
+445 LLVPDAPAA
-458 ITDKGVAAVPVR
+458 ITDSTTKPEGTMQVR

-489 LRMEGHEVH
+489 LRMEGHEVV

-509 AGLRRPEIVVLDV
+509 AGQRRPEIVVLDV

-544 AVLVALTGWGQE
+544 AILVALTGWGQD

>member
-1 CGCNREGTPRGMND
+1 MND
-15 PAPIPHGHD
+15 RAV
-24 AANILL
+24 ANILM

-41 RAILEPLGHNLVAV
+41 RAILEPLGHNLIAV
-55 NSGLEALEALMKQD
+55 NSGLEALDALMKQE

-84 FETAALIHDHPRF
+84 FETAELIHDHPRF
-97 ETTPIIFVTG
+97 ETIPIIFVTG

-126 VYIPVVPEILRS
+126 VYIPVIPEILRS

-143 IELDRQRRALQTVN
+143 VELYAKRRELQGVN
-157 RQLAESNRQL
+157 KELADSNKALAE
-167 EAANFALQSEKT
+167 ANYALQSEKT
-179 RELEEFNARLQQANQ
+179 RELEELNGHLRRANE
-194 ELSRTNQSLETEV
+194 ELSRSNQSLETEI
-207 RERIRAETS
+207 RERTRAENM

-244 ASHLLMQGDTTDPK
+244 ASHMLMQGETQDPK
-258 IVWSRGVIERQLK
+258 IIWSRGVIERQLK

-292 LLSEP
+292 LVSER
-297 VRLGEVVATAVET
+297 VNVAEIIAAAVET
-310 VQPLLEQKRQNLQI
+310 VQPLLEQKKQQLEVNNGNASLI
-324 EAADPELSVRGDA
+324 VRGDP
-337 VRLAQVVGNL
+337 VRLSQVVGNL

-352 KYTGEEGQ
+352 KYTGEGGS
-360 IVLLTRARDGR
+360 IVLATRANAGMAEVCVRDS
-371 AEIVV
+371 
-376 QDTGIGIA
+376 GIGISA
-384 PEAMPRIFELF
+384 DSMPHIFELF

-400 ERASTTG
+400 ERVNTGG

-425 EIHAAS
+425 DISAS
-431 AGVDRG
+431 SLGLDRG
-437 SEFTVWLP
+437 SEFTLRLP
-445 LLDAMADARAADT
+445 LFMEHDASAGAADA
-458 ITDKGVAAVPVR
+458 VPEVEVLPQVR

-489 LRMEGHEVH
+489 LRLEGHEVH

-577 ATLCDMLVTQ
+577 ATICDMLVQG

>member
-1 CGCNREGTPRGMND
+1 MND
-15 PAPIPHGHD
+15 RTT
-24 AANILL
+24 ANILM

-41 RAILEPLGHNLVAV
+41 RAILEPLGHTLVAV
-55 NSGLEALEALMKQD
+55 NSGLEALDALMKQE

-84 FETAALIHDHPRF
+84 FETAELIHDHPRF
-97 ETTPIIFVTG
+97 ETIPIIFVTG

-126 VYIPVVPEILRS
+126 VYIPVIPEILRS

-143 IELDRQRRALQTVN
+143 VELYAKRRELQGVNKELEESNRALAEANSALQT
-157 RQLAESNRQL
+157 
-167 EAANFALQSEKT
+167 EKT
-179 RELEEFNARLQQANQ
+179 RELEELNGHLRRVNDD
-194 ELSRTNQSLETEV
+194 LSRSNESLENEI
-207 RERIRAETS
+207 RERTRAENL
-216 LKEAVVKRDEFLA
+216 LKEALVKRDEFLA

-244 ASHLLMQGDTTDPK
+244 ASHMLMQGETQDPK
-258 IVWSRGVIERQLK
+258 IIWSRGVIERQLK

-292 LLSEP
+292 LVSER
-297 VRLGEVVATAVET
+297 VNVAEIIAAAVET
-310 VQPLLEQKRQNLQI
+310 VQPLLDQKRQKLEVQHG
-324 EAADPELSVRGDA
+324 STSMTVRGDP
-337 VRLAQVVGNL
+337 VRLCQVVGNL

-352 KYTGEEGQ
+352 KYTGDGGS
-360 IVLLTRARDGR
+360 IVLTTTSNDGK
-371 AEIVV
+371 AEIRVR
-376 QDTGIGIA
+376 DTGIGISA
-384 PEAMPRIFELF
+384 ESLPHIFELF

-400 ERASTTG
+400 ERVNTGG

-425 EIHAAS
+425 DIS
-431 AGVDRG
+431 ATSQGLDRG
-437 SEFTVWLP
+437 SEFTLRLP
-445 LLDAMADARAADT
+445 LFAEEAKEADGA
-458 ITDKGVAAVPVR
+458 KVAPPAETLAQVR

-489 LRMEGHEVH
+489 LRLEGHEVT

-533 RRIRAESWGRG
+533 RRIRAESWGRD

-577 ATLCDMLVTQ
+577 ATICEMLVS

>member
-1 CGCNREGTPRGMND
+1 MND

-167 EAANFALQSEKT
+167 EASNLALQTEKT

-244 ASHLLMQGDTTDPK
+244 ASHLLMQGETTDPK

-292 LLSEP
+292 LLNEP
-297 VRLGEVVATAVET
+297 VNLGEVIVSAVET

-324 EAADPELSVRGDA
+324 EAADPDLSVRGDP

-376 QDTGIGIA
+376 QDTGIGISA
-384 PEAMPRIFELF
+384 DAMPRIFELF

-400 ERASTTG
+400 ERASTSG

-425 EIHAAS
+425 EIHVAS
-431 AGVDRG
+431 PGVDQG
-437 SEFTVWLP
+437 SEFIVRLP
-445 LLDAMADARAADT
+445 LLDARADARAVGNT
-458 ITDKGVAAVPVR
+458 KGKGEVAVPVR

-509 AGLRRPEIVVLDV
+509 AGLRKPEIVVLDV

-533 RRIRAESWGRG
+533 RRIRAESWGRA

>member
-1 CGCNREGTPRGMND
+1 MNGS
-15 PAPIPHGHD
+15 AP
-24 AANILL
+24 ANILM

-55 NSGLEALEALMKQD
+55 NSGLEALDALMKQE

-84 FETAALIHDHPRF
+84 FETAELIHDHPRF
-97 ETTPIIFVTG
+97 ETIPIIFVTG

-126 VYIPVVPEILRS
+126 VYIPVIPEILRS

-143 IELDRQRRALQTVN
+143 VELYAKRRELQAVN
-157 RQLAESNRQL
+157 KELAESNRGL
-167 EAANFALQSEKT
+167 ADANLALQTEKT
-179 RELEEFNARLQQANQ
+179 RELEELNGHLQRAND
-194 ELSRTNQSLETEV
+194 ELSRSNESLETEI
-207 RERIRAETS
+207 RERTRAENL

-244 ASHLLMQGDTTDPK
+244 ASHMLMQGDTQDPK
-258 IVWSRGVIERQLK
+258 IIWSRGVIERQLK

-292 LLSEP
+292 LVSER
-297 VRLGEVVATAVET
+297 VNVAEIIAAAVET
-310 VQPLLEQKRQNLQI
+310 VQPLLEQKKQQLEVSNTDANLT
-324 EAADPELSVRGDA
+324 VRGDP
-337 VRLAQVVGNL
+337 VRLSQVVGNL

-352 KYTGEEGQ
+352 KYTGEGGQ
-360 IVLLTRARDGR
+360 IVLATRANAGSAEVSVRDS
-371 AEIVV
+371 
-376 QDTGIGIA
+376 GIGISA
-384 PEAMPRIFELF
+384 ESMPHIFELF

-400 ERASTTG
+400 ERVNTGG

-425 EIHAAS
+425 EISAAS
-431 AGVDRG
+431 LGLDRG
-437 SEFTVWLP
+437 SEFTLRLP
-445 LLDAMADARAADT
+445 LFVEKTAA
-458 ITDKGVAAVPVR
+458 TDSEEISVTTEPVVQVR

-489 LRMEGHEVH
+489 LRLEGHEVH

-509 AGLRRPEIVVLDV
+509 AGQRRPEIVVLDV

-533 RRIRAESWGRG
+533 RRIRAESWGRD

-556 VDRRRSREAGFDM
+556 MDRRRSREAGFDM

-577 ATLCDMLVTQ
+577 ATICDMLVQG

>member
-1 CGCNREGTPRGMND
+1 MND

-55 NSGLEALEALMKQD
+55 NSGLEALEALMRQD

-143 IELDRQRRALQTVN
+143 IELDRQRRALQNVN

-167 EAANFALQSEKT
+167 EAANFALQTEKT
-179 RELEEFNARLQQANQ
+179 RELEEINARLQQANQ

-244 ASHLLMQGDTTDPK
+244 ASHLLMQGETTDPK

-297 VRLGEVVATAVET
+297 VKLAEVIAAAVET

-324 EAADPELSVRGDA
+324 EAADPELSVRGDP

-360 IVLLTRARDGR
+360 IVLLTRDRNGR

-437 SEFTVWLP
+437 SEFTVRLP
-445 LLDAMADARAADT
+445 LLDARGDGRAVGNAM
-458 ITDKGVAAVPVR
+458 DKGVTTVPVR

-556 VDRRRSREAGFDM
+556 IDRRRSREAGFDM